1 MIDSHCHLAGEEFA
15 ADLDAVVARA
25 RDAGLAGAMVIL
37 SSGDGAEAERAGR
50 VRAAWPEVRF
60 SVGIHPHQAGQHG
73 DDLDAAMARLD
84 AELGAHDAVA
94 LGEIG
99 LDYHYDFSPRPI
111 QQEVFRRQLELAEKR
126 ELPVI
131 IHTREATDDTF
142 RTLRDHAASLRVVFH
157 CFTGGMEMARAALD
171 IGAWLSFA
179 GIVTFPK
186 AGELREVARMVPP
199 DRFLVETDSP
209 VSGAR
214 AVPRQAQRAGLRR
227 ESRGRAGGGAR
238 RRRGGDCRAVDGEL
252 PRRRSAPGVPA
263 PVMQSNSRGSN
274 GLAR

>member
-15 ADLDAVVARA
+15 ADLDAVVERA
-25 RDAGLAGAMVIL
+25 RSAGLAGAMVIL
-37 SSGDGAEAERAGR
+37 SSGDGAELERAGR

-84 AELGAHDAVA
+84 AELDAHDAVA

-111 QQEVFRRQLELAEKR
+111 QQEVFRRQLELAGKR
-126 ELPVI
+126 DLPVI

-142 RTLRDHAASLRVVFH
+142 QTLRDHAAGLRVVFH

-171 IGAWLSFA
+171 LGAWLSFA

-186 AGELREVARMVPP
+186 AGDLRDVARMVPP

-209 VSGAR
+209 Y
-214 AVPRQAQRAGLRR
+214 L
-227 ESRGRAGGGAR
+227 
-238 RRRGGDCRAVDGEL
+238 
-252 PRRRSAPGVPA
+252 A
-263 PVMQSNSRGSN
+263 PVPFRGKRNEPAFVAKVVESLAAVRGTTVEEIAGQSTANFHAVISRDRPSD
-274 GLAR
+274 AV

>member
-1 MIDSHCHLAGEEFA
+1 MIDSHCHLAGEEFVG
-15 ADLDAVVARA
+15 DLDDVVARA
-25 RDAGLAGAMVIL
+25 RSAGLAGAMVIL
-37 SSGDGAEAERAGR
+37 SSGDGAELERAGR

-84 AELGAHDAVA
+84 AELDAHGAVA

-111 QQEVFRRQLELAEKR
+111 QQEVFRRQLELAAKR
-126 ELPVI
+126 DLPVI

-142 RTLRDHAASLRVVFH
+142 QTLRDHAAVRRVVFH

-171 IGAWLSFA
+171 LGAWLSFA

-186 AGELREVARMVPP
+186 AGDLRDVARMVPP

-209 VSGAR
+209 Y
-214 AVPRQAQRAGLRR
+214 L
-227 ESRGRAGGGAR
+227 
-238 RRRGGDCRAVDGEL
+238 
-252 PRRRSAPGVPA
+252 A
-263 PVMQSNSRGSN
+263 PVPFRGKRNEPAFVAKVVESLAAVRGTSADEIAGQSTANFHAVIGRDRSN
-274 GLAR
+274 AV